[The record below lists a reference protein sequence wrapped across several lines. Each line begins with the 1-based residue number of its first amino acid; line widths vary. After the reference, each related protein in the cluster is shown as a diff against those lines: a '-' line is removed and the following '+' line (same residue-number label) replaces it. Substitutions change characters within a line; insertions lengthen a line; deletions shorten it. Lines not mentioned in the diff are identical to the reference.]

1 MDQAPTELT
10 SAIKPQDRRPPKT
23 VPMLINTMFTVGQR
37 CVLSKTFAT
46 IEAARLPKHP
56 KAHTVIR
63 ATDCTM

>member
-1 MDQAPTELT
+1 MNQAPTALT
-10 SAIKPQDRRPPKT
+10 SAIKPQDKRAPKT

-46 IEAARLPKHP
+46 IEAARLPRHP
-56 KAHTVIR
+56 KAHTTIR